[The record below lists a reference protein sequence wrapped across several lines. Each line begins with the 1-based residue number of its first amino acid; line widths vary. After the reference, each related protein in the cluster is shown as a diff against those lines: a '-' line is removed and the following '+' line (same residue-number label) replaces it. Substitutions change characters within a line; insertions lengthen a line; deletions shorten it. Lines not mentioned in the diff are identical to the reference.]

1 MKYFQAAL
9 LAIILC
15 FFIPAYS
22 LDRDDAHQYVDDVAD
37 TYISITQ
44 RIKNRWLSIRY
55 GNTIRPEDY
64 EKKKKELKEKKEE
77 ERELEEARECLRLSI
92 KNVPNNIYVY
102 LEACIALF
110 QAKRERRQIEK
121 KVHAYEQTRKITV

>member
-1 MKYFQAAL
+1 MKNLQIAL

-15 FFIPAYS
+15 FSMCSYS
-22 LDRDDAHQYVDDVAD
+22 LDRDGAHQYVDDVAD

-55 GNTIRPEDY
+55 WNSIRPEDY
-64 EKKKKELKEKKEE
+64 ENLKKVLKEKKEE
-77 ERELEEARECLRLSI
+77 ESELEEARECSRLSI

-121 KVHAYEQTRKITV
+121 KVHAYEQSRKIST